1 MEKQFVEIKN
11 NIGMRVVF
19 STLGASIFAIYIND
33 KIMTL
38 TPVEVSDF
46 LKKNC
51 YYGKNIG
58 PIANRIKEGKME
70 LNGHKI
76 QFAINEGNNTL
87 HSSSSSISDLEFEID
102 KNNLTNRYHLIR
114 FSLKSKNLPGLRG
127 SIIYRITYKLHL
139 NRNVLELMYDAK
151 PTSDS
156 VISLTNHAYFCLG
169 SDNIENARLMIPTNE
184 YVEPNKE
191 DLIYLGKKEII
202 PCLDF
207 NKKKKIA
214 KDINNPYLVNSR
226 TNGYDH
232 CFLLN
237 GDRIVLENIEYRL
250 DIISDFKAVQIYS
263 DNYDDHIKVVNSLRP
278 THRAIAIEPMD
289 DPFNKEVVLKN
300 SHYKRKIVYKFKAK

>member
-1 MEKQFVEIKN
+1 MEKGFIEVRN
-11 NIGMRVVF
+11 NAGMRVVF
-19 STLGASIFAIYIND
+19 SSFGASIFAIYIND

-46 LKKNC
+46 LRKNC

-58 PIANRIKEGKME
+58 PIANRIKDWKME

-87 HSSSSSISDLEFEID
+87 HSSSSSISDLEFEIN

-156 VISLTNHAYFCLG
+156 VLSLTNHAYFCLG
-169 SDNIENARLMIPTNE
+169 EDKIDDTKLLIPSIEYI
-184 YVEPNKE
+184 EPNRD
-191 DLIYLGKKEII
+191 DLIFLGMKPII
-202 PCLDF
+202 SCLDF
-207 NKKKKIA
+207 NKKKRIA

-237 GDRIVLENIEYRL
+237 GDRIVLENKEYRL
-250 DIISDFKAVQIYS
+250 DIVSDFKAVQIYS
-263 DNYDDHIKVVNSLRP
+263 DNYDDHIKAINSKRIL
-278 THRAIAIEPMD
+278 HRAIAIEPMD

-300 SHYKRKIVYKFKAK
+300 SHYRRKIVYKFKAK